1 MRPARLTAIAA
12 AFASISF
19 AAEAQTPPAT
29 PPAASSATAPN
40 TVPPSATP
48 TPTDPVVG
56 KVDGQEIHL
65 SDLTDAVK
73 NLPEQYRSM
82 PAPVLYPLMLDQ
94 LIDRK
99 ALASLARHQGLDK
112 DPAVRREVARAEE
125 AALQNAMLT
134 RDIAPLVTDAAIR
147 GRYEKD
153 LKDKPGEE
161 EIHAAHV
168 LVPTEDEAK
177 AVVAELDKGG
187 DFAALAKAHS
197 KDPGSA
203 NGGDLGWFKRD
214 DMVAEFATAA
224 FALKPG
230 EYTKSPVKTRFGW
243 HVIKLLDRRQAAPPT
258 FEQAHDE
265 LRQAMI
271 QENLTRILAD
281 ARKTVTVERFNV
293 NGSIPKLTDSAEP
306 PPGPDAT
313 APAPAAK

>member
-1 MRPARLTAIAA
+1 MRPARLTALAA
-12 AFASISF
+12 ALASVAV
-19 AAEAQTPPAT
+19 AALAQS
-29 PPAASSATAPN
+29 PPAAPPPAPSATAPGA
-40 TVPPSATP
+40 VAPAATP

-65 SDLTDAVK
+65 SDLTEAVK
-73 NLPEQYRSM
+73 SLPEQYRSM

-99 ALASLARHQGLDK
+99 ALATLARKQGLDK
-112 DPAVRREVARAEE
+112 DPAVQREVGRAEE

-134 RDIAPLVTDAAIR
+134 RDIAPLVTDTAIR
-147 GRYEKD
+147 ARYEKD
-153 LKDKPGEE
+153 LKNKPGEE
-161 EIHAAHV
+161 EIHAAHI

-177 AVVAELDKGG
+177 AVIAELDKGG

-214 DMVAEFATAA
+214 DMVSEFATAA

-230 EYTKSPVKTRFGW
+230 EYTKTPVKTRFGW

-271 QENLTRILAD
+271 QENLSRILAD
-281 ARKTVTVERFNV
+281 ARKSVTVERFNM
-293 NGSIPKLTDSAEP
+293 NGSIPKPTDTAEP
-306 PPGPDAT
+306 PPGPDA
-313 APAPAAK
+313 AVPAPATK